1 MRRPRDVALF
11 PFAITVI
18 TPESHPINIA
28 CMKYR
33 REGGGGQLTD
43 W

>member
-18 TPESHPINIA
+18 TPSLTINIA
-28 CMKYR
+28 HMKYR